1 MAPLI
6 KLCKLMFLSKLIKI
20 PESCSVF
27 PAGQFR
33 SNYRRQSQHS
43 TVFFILA
50 HSAADV
56 LFSVEEIV
64 VEKGSFVFI
73 KGIFNRS
80 TNSSTDLTTV
90 KFVRYGL

>member
-1 MAPLI
+1 MY
-6 KLCKLMFLSKLIKI
+6 FQQVS
-20 PESCSVF
+20 S
-27 PAGQFR
+27 GQTIDVR
-33 SNYRRQSQHS
+33 VNIS

-50 HSAADV
+50 HSTADV

-64 VEKGSFVFI
+64 VEKGSSVFS